1 MTRPTAERAA
11 IILGAADGIGLAI
24 SEILSLHAHP
34 ASIFNAGLGAAIA
47 ELVMMTAGLWLS
59 SGEDRTGFLAALA
72 CGVAT
77 FLACLIPV
85 IPFAIAPGNFA
96 AGVTSGLLLGGLAA
110 VVVWLRPQRGLL
122 AFAETYGVLLVAG
135 GLAWAA
141 SIFVHVH

>member
-24 SEILSLHAHP
+24 SEILSLHARP
-34 ASIFNAGLGAAIA
+34 SAIFNGGLGAAIA

-85 IPFAIAPGNFA
+85 IPYAVAPGTWG
-96 AGVTSGLLLGGLAA
+96 AGISAGALLGVLAA
-110 VVVWLRPQRGLL
+110 VVVWLRPQRGLV
-122 AFAETYGVLLVAG
+122 AIAETYGVLLVAG
-135 GLAWAA
+135 GLAWGA
-141 SIFVHVH
+141 SLVVH